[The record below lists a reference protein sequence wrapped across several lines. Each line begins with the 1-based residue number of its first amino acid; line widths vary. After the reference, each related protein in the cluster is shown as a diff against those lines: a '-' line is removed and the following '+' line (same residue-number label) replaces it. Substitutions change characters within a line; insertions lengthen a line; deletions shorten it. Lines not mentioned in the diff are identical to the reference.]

1 MNALFPV
8 SLKLAKKSRLQETVL
23 RDLGGGWNAV
33 DDDISMQ
40 PNYFKE
46 LKNFHR
52 NPNGSQRLRYG
63 YNRFSNIASV
73 VGGNIVDMDYFV
85 DVIIAVTT
93 AGDIASIDGLG
104 VASSVWDDAIAAA
117 LPGAPLGW
125 SGGLDSI
132 DFVQFKRELIIH
144 NGVDK
149 PVSVD
154 SDLNT
159 TYLVDAGT
167 GSNVNV
173 PIGKYGCVVSDYHCV
188 AGIPS
193 APTTIYVS
201 SKGTS
206 GTFPGDPIP
215 NDSITIDVGAYAPE
229 GASEIRGIAGFRTNL
244 IVFFRGTSLVVGL
257 GNYNA
262 TGVHEP
268 TFPDTLPQYGLLG
281 HRCFTLVD
289 QDLLFA
295 GLNGISSAKRN
306 LFSGLLDSVQM
317 TGLIEPDYRTTLS
330 TLTDEQTLKSCFML
344 FDPMAHDMQL
354 HTPTG
359 RVFVRS
365 SQQKLDYESWSEYTA
380 VTYSCGCTS
389 FLGRVFVARGTKIFQ
404 QGNSSYAGENYT
416 ADNMNDYEA
425 VWAKSTGFTAGQIVL
440 DVITPDNDVHLCYV
454 CRVSHTSG
462 VGTFVVDRLAHPTF
476 WRLYVGN
483 KIPFVMEFPWIEGR
497 NPMMTKILRFLSMA
511 TKGTGEFTIDVY
523 VDNLYKDINGNVM
536 HEPALTAD
544 FVGNDAQGFGID
556 EGFPTAEAT
565 SYSLR
570 TDSAFILRPDGTKI
584 IRLADDGEGPFGGG
598 RRSKDPRLYGTPVK
612 FKMIKFRISGST
624 RKFLEFI
631 NLVFLFAK
639 GGFTR

>member
-1 MNALFPV
+1 MTTLFPANM
-8 SLKLAKKSRLQETVL
+8 KLAKKSRLQETVL

-33 DDDISMQ
+33 DDDISMR

-63 YNRFSNIASV
+63 YNRFSDVASI

-85 DVIIAVTT
+85 NSLITPTT
-93 AGDIASIDGLG
+93 AGDIAAVDGLG
-104 VASSVWDDAIAAA
+104 NATAIWSNAIAAL
-117 LPGAPLGW
+117 LPGTPLGW
-125 SGGLDSI
+125 SSGLDTI

-149 PVSVD
+149 PVTVSSGLAV
-154 SDLNT
+154 
-159 TYLVDAGT
+159 TYLADAGT

-206 GTFPGDPIP
+206 GTFPGDPAP

-244 IVFFRGTSLVVGL
+244 VVFFRGTSLVVGL

-262 TGVHEP
+262 VGVHVP

-281 HRCFTLVD
+281 HRCAALVD

-317 TGLIEPDYRTTLS
+317 TGLIEPEYRTTLS
-330 TLTDEQTLKSCFML
+330 TLSDEETLKGCFML

-354 HTPTG
+354 HTPKG

-365 SQQKLDYESWSEYTA
+365 SQQKLDYESWSEYTN
-380 VTYSCGCTS
+380 VIYTSGCVS
-389 FLGRVFVARGTKIFQ
+389 FLGRVFVSKGTKIFQ

-416 ADNMNDYEA
+416 ADNMNDYA
-425 VWAKSTGFTAGQIVL
+425 SVWVVLTAFTAGQIVRDL
-440 DVITPDNDVHLCYV
+440 ITPDSNVHYCYV

-462 VGTFVVDRLAHPTF
+462 AGTFAADRLAHPTY
-476 WRLYVGN
+476 WRLYVGK

-497 NPMMTKILRFLSMA
+497 NPMMTKVLRFLNMA
-511 TKGTGEFTIDVY
+511 TKGTGEFNIDVY
-523 VDNLYKDINGNVM
+523 VDNLYKDVDGHVI
-536 HEPALTAD
+536 HEPALTAS
-544 FVGNDAQGFGID
+544 FVGNDARGFGYD

-565 SYSLR
+565 SFSLR
-570 TDSAFILRPDGTKI
+570 TDSSFILRPDGTKI
-584 IRLADDGEGPFGGG
+584 IRSEDDGEGPFGGG
-598 RRSKDPRLYGTPVK
+598 RRSKDPRLYGMPVK
-612 FKMIKFRISGST
+612 FKMIKFKISGTT
-624 RKFLEFI
+624 RKYLEFI
-631 NLVFLFAK
+631 NLVFLYAK